1 MQKVLFFFGCFFILT
16 TTYSITNTFKSQKQ
30 NYFKKVELKSNTT
43 TSNSSG
49 NYAKVT
55 YTLLFKNINI
65 AQDLYSNTES
75 ESSVIFKEPDNSIQK
90 NFINWL
96 FILNAILG
104 IFIALRIIL
113 KHTRTNSNNLYF
125 GIFLTGVSLML
136 LELALFWWEGLNYNP
151 RISFFR
157 VQFYLW
163 IPSLFLY
170 LKNNIK
176 KTATNNKLE
185 IIAHYIPSI
194 IILACALIVYTFSS
208 DIALDL
214 INSLSLKAIH
224 TTIYLILLI
233 YFGLKHK
240 KEIQKIN
247 KNWLITLIVFTSIVL
262 VLLITRAL
270 FSNDITVN
278 TLTIYFAAILF
289 SIFIN
294 IISIILF
301 LQSNIIV
308 NNIENFDKEKYKNSG
323 LTTDMLK
330 SLKIQLEELLKNKK
344 VFLDNNLTLE
354 DLANKLNTDRYSL
367 SQTINQEF
375 GKNYYELIN
384 DYRVNEAVRI
394 IHDSK
399 KDILISDLI
408 FESGFNNKVSFYKA
422 FKKRHNKTPLE
433 YQKLV
438 AKENKNLL

>member
-16 TTYSITNTFKSQKQ
+16 TTYSITNTLKSQKQ
-30 NYFKKVELKSNTT
+30 NYFQKVEFILNTT
-43 TSNSSG
+43 NSNSSS
-49 NYAKVT
+49 NDVMVT
-55 YTLLFKNINI
+55 YSLLFKNINI

-194 IILACALIVYTFSS
+194 IILVCALIVYTSSS

-224 TTIYLILLI
+224 TTIYLIFLI

-240 KEIQKIN
+240 KEIQKTN

-270 FSNDITVN
+270 FSNDIAVN

-294 IISIILF
+294 II
-301 LQSNIIV
+301 V
-308 NNIENFDKEKYKNSG
+308 
-323 LTTDMLK
+323 
-330 SLKIQLEELLKNKK
+330 
-344 VFLDNNLTLE
+344 
-354 DLANKLNTDRYSL
+354 
-367 SQTINQEF
+367 
-375 GKNYYELIN
+375 
-384 DYRVNEAVRI
+384 
-394 IHDSK
+394 
-399 KDILISDLI
+399 
-408 FESGFNNKVSFYKA
+408 
-422 FKKRHNKTPLE
+422 
-433 YQKLV
+433 
-438 AKENKNLL
+438 